1 VRGYR
6 RSLEETQS
14 TADPNA
20 GKHDAEVMLNVA
32 LARREALAAC
42 YESAL
47 MREPA
52 LEGSIKLSIEV
63 DHTGKVAG
71 AASDP
76 AAGADGLARAA
87 GCAVDRSRGWTFPS
101 RTVPGK
107 TVLEIPLQFRV
118 QAPPGAAAP
127 DAAPP
132 AKK

>member
-1 VRGYR
+1 
-6 RSLEETQS
+6 
-14 TADPNA
+14 
-20 GKHDAEVMLNVA
+20 M
-32 LARREALAAC
+32 
-42 YESAL
+42 AL

-87 GCAVDRSRGWTFPS
+87 GCAIDRSRGWSFPS

-107 TVLEIPLQFRV
+107 TVLDIPVQFRV
-118 QAPPGAAAP
+118 QPAPGAAPAP
-127 DAAPP
+127 PP
-132 AKK
+132 AKKK